1 MSRDK
6 LTFYGYITN
15 YNTTNISNF
24 LELFENK
31 IENIP
36 DKMVSSKYLI
46 QLLNINTNTIYFDIF
61 QKVFMEYFKLILN

>member
-6 LTFYGYITN
+6 LTFYRYITN
-15 YNTTNISNF
+15 YSTTNTSKF
-24 LELFENK
+24 LDLFEDS

-46 QLLNINTNTIYFDIF
+46 QLLNINTNTVYFNTF
-61 QKVFMEYFKLILN
+61 QNVFMEYFKLILN